1 MFPMLQKNDQSSLA
15 TKKIWVIF
23 KRFMF
28 GNRHVKTILYFNIK
42 LFLHCFA
49 GFGVQK
55 DLVDP

>member
-1 MFPMLQKNDQSSLA
+1 MLQKNDQSSLA